1 MMTALHALAGGFV
14 LAGLAAEA
22 APEANANAAN
32 RQATF
37 PECLDRPVLASGRN
51 GEGFEREP
59 ARPGD
64 GQAIYAVDRRENGCP
79 VLVKM
84 GRPATVQPAPKP
96 AVPMMIAAPDKRGQ

>member
-1 MMTALHALAGGFV
+1 MLTAIYALAGGLV
-14 LAGLAAEA
+14 LAGLAATA
-22 APEANANAAN
+22 APEASPNTAN

-37 PECLDRPVLASGRN
+37 PDCLDRPVLASSRTA
-51 GEGFEREP
+51 EEFDREP

-84 GRPATVQPAPKP
+84 GRPAEVEPAPKL